1 MKSTVTVAAAHRF
14 AAFILSVVVFHSS
27 IAFAQETQPTPSP
40 SPTVSA
46 ADARYL
52 EMKKA
57 LEREKELAEI
67 EAAIAKSRKDV
78 LDAAPKPKATPNT
91 GDLTLSGEDIGYD
104 IIVYRELGKTTTRIA
119 SSLQRTVP
127 DSATIAIFDSSAFAD
142 WTFYRRSLPLFK
154 IVIEDLTADYCLIAN
169 KEESDVKSLDLTS
182 TGFATAIAGAGNI
195 VGQFADLLSYFKT
208 QTTMTGKTVTIPEEA
223 VVASL
228 FSNLSRD
235 NGLTLLYP
243 KTFGLDAPVFCGQT
257 TTARSCC
264 AKGAGDCTETRPVY
278 CSEVANSL
286 DALYRARRAAF
297 AAKGQSPELRKLE
310 NYFAEFLKLVSDATP
325 TTTETVLKKFVNAEQ
340 FAQLQKRPNLYYL
353 EIKSLRAVGT
363 QRVRKNLFFLTDKL
377 DYSGGLVVQ
386 WTLFDKDGQ
395 VKNSG
400 IETSFDG
407 FIPPKELQ
415 KPPVNP

>member
-14 AAFILSVVVFHSS
+14 AAFILSVVVFYTS
-27 IAFAQETQPTPSP
+27 IAFAQETQPTPVP

-78 LDAAPKPKATPNT
+78 LDAAPKPKSTPNT

-169 KEESDVKSLDLTS
+169 KSESDVKSLDLTS
-182 TGFATAIAGAGNI
+182 TGFATALAGAGNL

-228 FSNLSRD
+228 FSNLSQD

-278 CSEVANSL
+278 CSEVAF
-286 DALYRARRAAF
+286 ARRSVPCTAGSVRGKRAVAGVAKARELF
-297 AAKGQSPELRKLE
+297 CGVFEISERCYADNDRDSAEKVCQRRAICPATKAAKSVLPRDQISTRGRDTAGAKES
-310 NYFAEFLKLVSDATP
+310 FLS
-325 TTTETVLKKFVNAEQ
+325 N
-340 FAQLQKRPNLYYL
+340 
-353 EIKSLRAVGT
+353 
-363 QRVRKNLFFLTDKL
+363 
-377 DYSGGLVVQ
+377 
-386 WTLFDKDGQ
+386 
-395 VKNSG
+395 
-400 IETSFDG
+400 
-407 FIPPKELQ
+407 
-415 KPPVNP
+415 